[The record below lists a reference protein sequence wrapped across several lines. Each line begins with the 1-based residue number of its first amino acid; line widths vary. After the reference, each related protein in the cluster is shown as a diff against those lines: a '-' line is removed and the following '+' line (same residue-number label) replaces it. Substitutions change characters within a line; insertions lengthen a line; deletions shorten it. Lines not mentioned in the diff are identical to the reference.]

1 MTGTKVYET
10 PEDEAGIRYK
20 TVVEYSTN
28 EEGKTVKKVKKYKV
42 YKKKVK
48 VSKAVEARKV
58 RIQKRQLYQKPNIR
72 SFRTGPNLEIVK
84 LVNKGSQYQASG

>member
-1 MTGTKVYET
+1 MYET

-28 EEGKTVKKVKKYKV
+28 EEGKIVKKVKKFKV

-48 VSKAVEARKV
+48 ISKAVEARKV
-58 RIQKRQLYQKPNIR
+58 KEQFAFSFSLLTRFLLEMGQIR
-72 SFRTGPNLEIVK
+72 
-84 LVNKGSQYQASG
+84 

>member
-1 MTGTKVYET
+1 VYET

-28 EEGKTVKKVKKYKV
+28 EEGKIVKKVKKFKV

-48 VSKAVEARKV
+48 ISKAVEARKV
-58 RIQKRQLYQKPNIR
+58 TIAFMIHPFLRLTIL
-72 SFRTGPNLEIVK
+72 LEM
-84 LVNKGSQYQASG
+84 G